1 MGGSG
6 GSANGERLGNHIE
19 EVTDGRAAVKGFSEA
34 LKPLEEQQRLTN
46 ERLAKLQQ
54 REQRDASNALMSREV
69 VLVCLLV
76 VVLQVVINWF
86 LAQHRLHDAD
96 PSGAVSPPP
105 PPPPSEQ

>member
-1 MGGSG
+1 MFEG
-6 GSANGERLGNHIE
+6 AQLHVVHEIHISYL
-19 EVTDGRAAVKGFSEA
+19 V
-34 LKPLEEQQRLTN
+34 
-46 ERLAKLQQ
+46 
-54 REQRDASNALMSREV
+54 QRDASNALMSREV

-105 PPPPSEQ
+105 PPPPSAQ

>member
-1 MGGSG
+1 MLCYKSKFIHDIHK
-6 GSANGERLGNHIE
+6 SYPH
-19 EVTDGRAAVKGFSEA
+19 
-34 LKPLEEQQRLTN
+34 
-46 ERLAKLQQ
+46 
-54 REQRDASNALMSREV
+54 QRDASNALMSREV

-105 PPPPSEQ
+105 PPPPSAQ